1 MNKQTLNY
9 YEGKT
14 IDNITIKKVFYGIP
28 TINYESNLK
37 FDISYLDSNSINL
50 FKQNDDRINTFIFN
64 LYCTNFNKKLLEDGQ
79 YILGHK
85 AINNFY
91 KRFLYEYKPQ
101 ELNLIFNGNDPQ
113 RKNKL
118 FNVGENIIKYIISN
132 YEKNIK
138 EFSIIIPTSY
148 MFIAC

>member
-14 IDNITIKKVFYGIP
+14 IDNVTIKKVFYGIP
-28 TINYESNLK
+28 TINHENNLK

-50 FKQNDDRINTFIFN
+50 FNKNDDRINTFIFN

-85 AINNFY
+85 TINNFY

-132 YEKNIK
+132 HEKNIK